1 MSSLSKKKNTKVL
14 KIIPLYIFKIP
25 KLDYFLNQMMK
36 VLSIWSKTM
45 DPSLKN
51 GELSSYMIM
60 GDGPLTNFKMLKLAF
75 FCNIIITPILM
86 RLDR

>member
-36 VLSIWSKTM
+36 VLAIWSIKM
-45 DPSLKN
+45 GPSLKN
-51 GELSSYMIM
+51 GELLSYMIESNIL
-60 GDGPLTNFKMLKLAF
+60 LTNSKMLKLAF
-75 FCNIIITPILM
+75 ICNIIITSKLM
-86 RLDR
+86 KSDR